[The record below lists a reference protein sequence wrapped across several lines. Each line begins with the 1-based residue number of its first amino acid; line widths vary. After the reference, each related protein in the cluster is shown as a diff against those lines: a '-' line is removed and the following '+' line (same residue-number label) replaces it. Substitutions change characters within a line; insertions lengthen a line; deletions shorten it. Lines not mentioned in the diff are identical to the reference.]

1 MKAKKI
7 GLSQKQSDFLTAK
20 MRRLNILEG
29 SVRSGKTF
37 ISLPKF
43 ALFVKQSPS
52 DYEFLM
58 VGKTINSLN
67 RNCLNLM
74 ASIIGSKNF
83 QFSLSKKEGVLF
95 GHTVYL
101 EGAND
106 EKAFTKIQGMTL
118 GGAYCDEISN
128 YPESFVRMLQ
138 SRLSLPKAALIATCN
153 PDNPN
158 HYIKTEFIDNLNID
172 IKVWKFLLDDNIFLD
187 RGYVENIKKEYSGVF
202 YKRYILGLWV
212 AAEGVI
218 FEQFAN
224 DAEKYILDDFDAAK
238 IGRVI
243 FGIDWGGNKSKTTFV
258 LSGITTDAK
267 PKIIVLADKKIGG
280 EKGTIDPD
288 FIYREFIT
296 FARELLPVYRRSQV
310 VGVFCDSA
318 EQLLINGL
326 YKAVVSSGLNLKV
339 GDCDKSTI
347 KARIL
352 FKNSMLNT
360 GRYFV
365 LRRCQNVINSTMT
378 QVWEADAADDIR
390 LDDGSVDID
399 TADAEEYTWTR
410 FIPELQG

>member
-1 MKAKKI
+1 MGQI
-7 GLSQKQSDFLTAK
+7 GLSKKQSDFLTAPL
-20 MRRLNILEG
+20 RRINILDG

-43 ALFVKQSPS
+43 AIEVKMSP
-52 DYEFLM
+52 DYYEFLM

-67 RNCLNLM
+67 RNCLHLLQTIVGK
-74 ASIIGSKNF
+74 ANF
-83 QFSLSKKEGVLF
+83 KYSLTKKEATLF

-106 EKAFTKIQGMTL
+106 EQAFTKIQGMTL
-118 GGAYCDEISN
+118 GGAYCDEIAN

-138 SRLSLPKAALIATCN
+138 SRLSLPKAFLIATCN
-153 PDNPN
+153 PDNPG
-158 HYIKTEFIDNLNID
+158 HYIKTEFIDNKNID
-172 IKVWKFLLDDNIFLD
+172 IRVWHFLLDDNIFLD
-187 RGYVENIKKEYSGVF
+187 PAYVENIKKEYSGVF

-224 DAEKYILDDFDAAK
+224 NPEKYILDDYEPEK
-238 IGRVI
+238 IARI
-243 FGIDWGGNKSKTTFV
+243 MFGVDWGGNKSKTTFV
-258 LSGITTDAK
+258 LSGITYDR
-267 PKIIVLADKKIGG
+267 KIVVLADKKIGG

-288 FIYREFIT
+288 YIYREFIL
-296 FARELLPVYRRSQV
+296 FVNQYLPMYKKSYV

-326 YKAVVSSGLNLKV
+326 HRAIEYAGVNLRV

-347 KARIL
+347 LARIV

-360 GRYFV
+360 GRYLI
-365 LRRCQNVINSTMT
+365 LRRCQNVICSTMT
-378 QVWEADAADDIR
+378 QVWDDDYKNDVR

-399 TADAEEYTWTR
+399 TADAEEYTWAR
-410 FIPELQG
+410 FIPDLQ